1 MGSEHGTYFL
11 TEAEDKFLDEIKRV
25 AAKISDTY
33 AHKSCILFHHND
45 ADGIA
50 SGAILSTLFGRMGM
64 RVARYCLEKP
74 FPIVIKR
81 ALEERDEPLIVI
93 TDFGSGMISLIESL
107 APANS
112 QILFLDHH
120 QLEKWDENNQ
130 SRSIILNPIAWGIDG
145 TMAASAATVCA
156 LFASAVST
164 DNSDLFWLGVL
175 GWRGDGQDDRGLNHK
190 LLIEARDRGDI
201 RGGSGDEQVIES
213 RFSLRSLIDG
223 VNALGAFDYLRG
235 GPDIA
240 MKGLVSGNLEGLLKI
255 ASDARRR
262 YEELW
267 RNGESITV
275 VEHSSGVLAWFSLTE
290 SFARFGVKTV
300 GLMCEELIA
309 HDRVAKNRY
318 LVGFQRVAD
327 EIPGIGPVAI
337 DQVKVSMRLPP
348 EVAEQVKRGEAPP
361 LTEILPQAAREI
373 GGFVDGC
380 HPHAAAVS
388 IDKGKE
394 QQLLEGLA
402 RAIDSWRQT

>member
-1 MGSEHGTYFL
+1 MGSEHGTYYL
-11 TEAEDKFLDEIKRV
+11 TETEEKFLDEIKIV
-25 AAKISDTY
+25 ASKISNTY

-50 SGAILSTLFGRMGM
+50 SGAILSTVFSRMGI
-64 RVARYCLEKP
+64 RVSRYCLEKP
-74 FPIVIKR
+74 FPIVIER
-81 ALEERDEPLIVI
+81 ILEERDEPLIVVA
-93 TDFGSGMISLIESL
+93 DFGSGMISLIESL
-107 APANS
+107 APAHS

-120 QLEKWDENNQ
+120 QLEEKRDSKS
-130 SRSIILNPIAWGIDG
+130 SRSLILNPIAWGIDC
-145 TMAASAATVCA
+145 TKAASAATVCA
-156 LFASAVST
+156 LFASSVSP
-164 DNSDLFWLGVL
+164 DNRDLAWMGVL
-175 GWRGDGQDDRGLNHK
+175 GWRGDGQDDRGLNHQ
-190 LLIEARDRGDI
+190 LMIEARDRGDI
-201 RGGSGDEQVIES
+201 TGESGDEQVIES
-213 RFSLRSLIDG
+213 RFSLNSVIEG

-240 MKGLVSGNLEGLLKI
+240 MKGLVSGNIEGLLQV
-255 ASDARRR
+255 ASAARRR

-267 RNGESITV
+267 RDGEAITV
-275 VEHSSGVLAWFSLTE
+275 EEHNSGILAWFSVPE
-290 SFARFGVKTV
+290 SFAGFGVKTV

-309 HDRVAKNRY
+309 RGWVAKNRY

-348 EVAEQVKRGEAPP
+348 EIAERVKRGDTPP

-388 IDKGKE
+388 IDRGKE

-402 RAIDSWRQT
+402 RAIASWRPS

>member
-1 MGSEHGTYFL
+1 MGSEPGTYYL
-11 TEAEDKFLDEIKRV
+11 TQAEESFLDEIKIV

-74 FPIVIKR
+74 FPIVIER
-81 ALEERDEPLIVI
+81 VLEERDEPLIVI
-93 TDFGSGMISLIESL
+93 ADFGSGMISLIESL
-107 APANS
+107 APAHS
-112 QILFLDHH
+112 QLLFLDHH
-120 QLEKWDENNQ
+120 QIETGNDRIQ
-130 SRSIILNPIAWGIDG
+130 SRSLILNPIAWGIDG
-145 TMAASAATVCA
+145 STAASASTVCA
-156 LFASAVST
+156 LFASAVSP
-164 DNSDLFWLGVL
+164 DNRDLAWMGVL
-175 GWRGDGQDDRGLNHK
+175 GWRGDGQDDRGLNHQ
-190 LLIEARDRGDI
+190 LLIEARDSGDI
-201 RGGSGDEQVIES
+201 AGDIDNEKMIES
-213 RFSLRSLIDG
+213 RFSLKSVIEG

-240 MKGLVSGNLEGLLKI
+240 MKGLVSRNIEGLLQL
-255 ASDARRR
+255 ATAARRR

-267 RNGESITV
+267 QDGESITV
-275 VEHSSGVLAWFSLTE
+275 AEHKSGLLVWFSVGE
-290 SFARFGVKTV
+290 SFAGFGVKTV
-300 GLMCEELIA
+300 GLMCEELIKRG
-309 HDRVAKNRY
+309 RVAKNRY

-348 EVAEQVKRGEAPP
+348 EIAERVQRGDAPP
-361 LTEILPQAAREI
+361 LTDILPQAAREI

-388 IDKGKE
+388 IDRAKE
-394 QQLLEGLA
+394 PLLLEQLA
-402 RAIDSWRQT
+402 LAINSWRPS

>member
-1 MGSEHGTYFL
+1 MGLEHGTYNL
-11 TEAEDKFLDEIKRV
+11 TETEKKFLDEIKIV
-25 AAKISDTY
+25 ASKISNTY

-50 SGAILSTLFGRMGM
+50 SGAILSTAFSRMGM

-74 FPIVIKR
+74 FPIAIER
-81 ALEERDEPLIVI
+81 ILEERDEPLIVI

-107 APANS
+107 APTDS

-120 QLEKWDENNQ
+120 QLEKKNDNNL
-130 SRSIILNPIAWGIDG
+130 SRSVILNPIAWGIDG
-145 TMAASAATVCA
+145 AKAASAATVCA
-156 LFASAVST
+156 LFASAVSP
-164 DNSDLFWLGVL
+164 DNRDLSWLGVL
-175 GWRGDGQDDRGLNHK
+175 GWRGDGQDDRGLNHQ

-201 RGGSGDEQVIES
+201 TGESGDEQVVES
-213 RFSLRSLIDG
+213 RFSLNSVIEG

-240 MKGLVSGNLEGLLKI
+240 MKGLISGNIEGLLQI
-255 ASDARRR
+255 ASAARRR

-267 RNGESITV
+267 RDGEAITV
-275 VEHSSGVLAWFSLTE
+275 VEHDSGLLAWLSLSE
-290 SFARFGVKTV
+290 SFAGFGVKTV
-300 GLMCEELIA
+300 GLMCEDLIA
-309 HDRVAKNRY
+309 RGRVSKNRY
-318 LVGFQRVAD
+318 LVGFQQVAD

-348 EVAEQVKRGEAPP
+348 EIAERVKRGDTPP

-394 QQLLEGLA
+394 QLLLDGLA
-402 RAIDSWRQT
+402 RAIASWRPS